1 MNDSRKKILAIST
14 LLMGTVGI
22 TLVLMPFVLSLFP
35 SNRAYAAL
43 PRYDISDLYRGSYK
57 LVTLDRA
64 FETFN
69 GFKQS
74 VFFIKTKAGEI
85 RAWSVYTKNGDIGMP
100 DYHWWRVYNTCR
112 NFGPDVIN
120 GVIDEDSYIQCHD
133 KNLPQW
139 QSNNWRWNLE
149 GKALTQNVTDM
160 NQVDGFV
167 EGDFYVIG
175 EKQ

>member
-1 MNDSRKKILAIST
+1 MIESRKKILTIST
-14 LLMGTVGI
+14 LLMAIVGI
-22 TLVLMPFVLSLFP
+22 TLTLMPFVLSLFP

-43 PRYDISDLYRGSYK
+43 PRYDISDLYPGSYK
-57 LVTLDRA
+57 LVTPDSA

-85 RAWSVYTKNGDIGMP
+85 RAWSVYTKNDEIGMP
-100 DYHWWRVYNTCR
+100 DYHWWRVYYTCR
-112 NFGPDVIN
+112 EFGPGVIN

-133 KNLPQW
+133 KKLAQW
-139 QSNNWRWNLE
+139 QSNNWRWNLK

-160 NQVDGFV
+160 NEVKGFI

-175 EKQ
+175 KKR